1 MSKDYVRKIDA
12 MYMMAESRVSLESIV
27 YAYWN
32 WQTAES
38 IAQSFPALSHE
49 QVYGAVAFYLAN
61 RDETDGYLQ
70 KRRID
75 YENRRKASRENDPMF
90 YQKMADALR
99 KK

>member
-1 MSKDYVRKIDA
+1 L
-12 MYMMAESRVSLESIV
+12 ELTNSREHR
-27 YAYWN
+27 
-32 WQTAES
+32 
-38 IAQSFPALSHE
+38 QSFPALSHE
-49 QVYGAVAFYLAN
+49 QVYGAVPFYLAN

-99 KK
+99 KNQVTTRWGEASTANQPWTR